1 MPEAGS
7 RSGWVGEQEEEG
19 GDRVFSGRKP
29 GKGIIF
35 EMQIKKISNKNKKLN
50 SSGKIAHFWFTV

>member
-1 MPEAGS
+1 MPGPGS

-19 GDRVFSGRKP
+19 GDSGFLEGKP

-35 EMQIKKISNKNKKLN
+35 EM
-50 SSGKIAHFWFTV
+50 